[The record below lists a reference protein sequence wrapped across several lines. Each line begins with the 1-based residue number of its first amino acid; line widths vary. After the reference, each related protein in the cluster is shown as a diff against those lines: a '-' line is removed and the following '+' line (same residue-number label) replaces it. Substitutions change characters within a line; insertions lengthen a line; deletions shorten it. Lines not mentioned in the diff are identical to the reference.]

1 MVFSGVVSIVSFG
14 CMSHPFGNLR
24 CTDPITSRW
33 RREEKEREGQ
43 MALDR
48 QYETTIE
55 RQRERQRVI
64 DIYGERETDRDRE
77 RETDRETNRE
87 TEREREETVQINYI

>member
-33 RREEKEREGQ
+33 RREEKGREGK
-43 MALDR
+43 MVLDR

-64 DIYGERETDRDRE
+64 DIYGERVGESE
-77 RETDRETNRE
+77 
-87 TEREREETVQINYI
+87 